1 MRVWVASAVRDC
13 ESLVWEVAMEVL
25 RVAILFAKSEGGI
38 DGSVLHGQ
46 RREWTCG

>member
-25 RVAILFAKSEGGI
+25 RAVILVAKSEGGI
-38 DGSVLHGQ
+38 DESVVHGQ
-46 RREWTCG
+46 CGEAMFG